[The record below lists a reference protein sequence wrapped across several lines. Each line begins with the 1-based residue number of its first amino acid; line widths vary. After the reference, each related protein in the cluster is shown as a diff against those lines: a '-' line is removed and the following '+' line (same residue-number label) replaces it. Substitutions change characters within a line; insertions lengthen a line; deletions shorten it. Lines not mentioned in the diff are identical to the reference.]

1 MRKTI
6 EYFSPYKFYEMYI
19 LQKKWCMHMQE
30 IPGYLVTWLLGG
42 DVGVNLF
49 KVLPGGRSAA
59 NGSSSRVNTEKKI

>member
-1 MRKTI
+1 
-6 EYFSPYKFYEMYI
+6 
-19 LQKKWCMHMQE
+19 MQE